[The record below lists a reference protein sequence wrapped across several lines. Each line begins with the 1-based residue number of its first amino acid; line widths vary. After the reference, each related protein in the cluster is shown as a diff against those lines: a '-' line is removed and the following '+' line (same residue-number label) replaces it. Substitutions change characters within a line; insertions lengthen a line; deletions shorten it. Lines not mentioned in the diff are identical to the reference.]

1 VEVSGAAPTGA
12 RLMGRSVSK
21 ALRRAKQDE
30 ERLTA
35 FLVQLAAWMPEPP
48 PGWRE
53 AAKPPG
59 STPRTSGR
67 PGKRSS
73 V

>member
-1 VEVSGAAPTGA
+1 MEVSGATPTEA
-12 RLMGRSVSK
+12 RLMGRNVSK
-21 ALRRAKQDE
+21 ALRKAKQDE

-48 PGWRE
+48 RGWRE
-53 AAKPPG
+53 DAKPPG

-67 PGKRSS
+67 PGKPPS

>member
-1 VEVSGAAPTGA
+1 
-12 RLMGRSVSK
+12 MSK
-21 ALRRAKQDE
+21 ALRKAKQDE

-48 PGWRE
+48 HGWRE
-53 AAKPPG
+53 DAKPPG

-67 PGKRSS
+67 VGKPPS